1 LTEPLRDRYNFFMK
15 QNVTVIFGTRPELIK
30 LAPVIHRLRQF
41 PDDFA
46 PFLLATAQ
54 HRQML
59 DQVLSLFDLTPDRD
73 LDLMVPNQTLDGLSA
88 RVMSSVSDIYRE
100 HKPDVVVVQGDTTTA
115 MVAAL
120 AAFYQR
126 IPVAHVE
133 AGLRTGDIFNPFPEE
148 VNRRVIGSLAT
159 FHFPPTVQAGEALE
173 REGVPAERVLV
184 TGNTVVDALQMISPA
199 LDRVPLPLALP
210 ADRRFVLVTAHRRE
224 NFGEPMENICGAIR
238 DLAAAFPDVELVY
251 PVHPNPHVR
260 QKTETLLRGRERI
273 HLLEPLNYLEFLAMM
288 KRCTLILSDSGG
300 VQEEAPTFGKPVLVM
315 RHVTERPE
323 GVAAGVARLV
333 GTDRKRI
340 VDEVARLL
348 GDPAAYAAMVGADN
362 PYGDGRA
369 SERICASLKRSGS
382 VPRE

>member
-1 LTEPLRDRYNFFMK
+1 MK

-224 NFGEPMENICGAIR
+224 NFGEPMENICGA
-238 DLAAAFPDVELVY
+238 
-251 PVHPNPHVR
+251 
-260 QKTETLLRGRERI
+260 
-273 HLLEPLNYLEFLAMM
+273 
-288 KRCTLILSDSGG
+288 
-300 VQEEAPTFGKPVLVM
+300 
-315 RHVTERPE
+315 
-323 GVAAGVARLV
+323 
-333 GTDRKRI
+333 
-340 VDEVARLL
+340 
-348 GDPAAYAAMVGADN
+348 
-362 PYGDGRA
+362 
-369 SERICASLKRSGS
+369 
-382 VPRE
+382 